1 MKLRSLL
8 PIRMSFALGLL
19 LLGLLNLW
27 ACSPVAFTTED
38 TSGDVANPC
47 PVGVTGTSDVTQS
60 VTFTDSNR
68 VDVLV
73 VVDNS
78 NSYAKEDQS
87 LGNPLNGFVS
97 GLNSSGL
104 DWQIGV
110 TTTDVCPQSDAPS
123 NLCAPGD
130 QGTQGLL
137 VGPSIPQTPGAT
149 VYQTGPQFIVTP
161 GVSAQAQFDGLVV
174 RDDSFPGA
182 NGYPSGDSRAIFA
195 ANLAIDQANSG
206 NAGFF
211 RDNSN
216 LAVIIISDEDERSVG
231 GLIPSNPG
239 YAPLSSYDLPQT
251 LMNKVA
257 TVWGGNKSLLVN
269 TIIINP
275 GDVACFNYMQAND
288 PLKSSEYGNIYAE
301 LSGATNGIQGSICA
315 PSYQTMLSNIT
326 GAIGEIPVSNTV
338 TLNYVPNSAPTIT
351 FIPASNAVGYTWTT
365 GTNQVVFN
373 TRPANGTQVTF
384 SYAFTP

>member
-1 MKLRSLL
+1 MNFRKLL
-8 PIRMSFALGLL
+8 PIRVSLALGLL
-19 LLGLLNLW
+19 LLGLFNLW
-27 ACSPVAFTTED
+27 ACSPVAFT
-38 TSGDVANPC
+38 SGDSSCTVSNPC
-47 PVGVTGTSDVTQS
+47 SVGINGNSEVTQS
-60 VTFTDSNR
+60 VTFTNSNR

-78 NSYAKEDQS
+78 NSFAVSDQS
-87 LGNPLNGFVS
+87 LGSPLNGFIS
-97 GLNSSGL
+97 GLNSSSL

-110 TTTDVCPQSDAPS
+110 TTTDVCPQSDASS

-137 VGPSIPQTPGAT
+137 VGPSISQTPLST
-149 VYQTGPQFIVTP
+149 TYQTGTQYIVKP
-161 GVSAQAQFDGLVV
+161 GVSAQTEFDSLVV
-174 RDDSFPGA
+174 RDDSFSGA

-195 ANLAIDQANSG
+195 ANLAIDQAKSG
-206 NAGFF
+206 NSGFF

-216 LAVIIISDEDERSVG
+216 LAVVIISDEDERSVG

-275 GDVACFNYMQAND
+275 GDTTCFNYEQAND
-288 PLKSSEYGNIYAE
+288 PLKSSQYGNIYAE

-315 PSYQTMLSNIT
+315 PSYKAMLSNIT
-326 GAIGEIPVSNTV
+326 GAIGEIPLTNTV
-338 TLNYVPNSAPTIT
+338 TLNYVPNATPTIT
-351 FIPASNAVGYTWTT
+351 FNPTSNAVNYVWTP
-365 GTNQVVFN
+365 GTNQVVFT

-384 SYAFTP
+384 TYTFTP